1 MSSEIQFL
9 TAEELGKFLR
19 IPKRTI
25 YKFAQDG
32 LIPGTIRIGKHW
44 RFQKGV
50 VEEWIQNR
58 SLPGKFPASRPQQET
73 EKIL

>member
-9 TAEELGKFLR
+9 TAEELGRFLR

-25 YKFAQDG
+25 YKLAQEG

-44 RFQKGV
+44 RFRKNV
-50 VEEWIQNR
+50 VESWIRDQTV
-58 SLPGKFPASRPQQET
+58 KEPAC
-73 EKIL
+73 